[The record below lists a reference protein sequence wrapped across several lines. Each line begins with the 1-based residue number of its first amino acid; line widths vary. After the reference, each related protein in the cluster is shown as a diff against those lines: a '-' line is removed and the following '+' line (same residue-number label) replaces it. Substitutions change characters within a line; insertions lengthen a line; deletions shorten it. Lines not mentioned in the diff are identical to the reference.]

1 MSPRPVGR
9 ARPALTVARVDW
21 LAGMLLLVL
30 AVDLSRQDA
39 VRIVQR
45 RAAAT
50 TR

>member
-9 ARPALTVARVDW
+9 ARPTLTVAPVDS
-21 LAGMLLLVL
+21 LAGMLLVVL
-30 AVDLSRQDA
+30 AVDLSQDA